1 MLFSSRTFK
10 FNTTIRLDSIKKP
23 NKHLK
28 INCTYVLPT
37 FIYSKEL
44 LIELSKLIKVKQW
57 VSLLLPL
64 NYILSFFFIMETW
77 TFIRLKHRIHMHVG

>member
-44 LIELSKLIKVKQW
+44 LIELSKLLKVKQ
-57 VSLLLPL
+57 
-64 NYILSFFFIMETW
+64 
-77 TFIRLKHRIHMHVG
+77 

>member
-10 FNTTIRLDSIKKP
+10 FNTTIRLDSIEKH
-23 NKHLK
+23 NEHLK

-44 LIELSKLIKVKQW
+44 LIELSKLLKVKQ
-57 VSLLLPL
+57 
-64 NYILSFFFIMETW
+64 
-77 TFIRLKHRIHMHVG
+77 

>member
-1 MLFSSRTFK
+1 MLFSSKTFK
-10 FNTTIRLDSIKKP
+10 FNTTIGLDSIEKP

-44 LIELSKLIKVKQW
+44 LIELSKLLKVKQW
-57 VSLLLPL
+57 VSLLLQL
-64 NYILSFFFIMETW
+64 NYIPSFFF
-77 TFIRLKHRIHMHVG
+77 FF